1 MNWHRFPDIMPEKN
15 GTYYCTLS
23 EKVVL
28 EVNDEYVEPD
38 RRWINKFIWDANRK
52 TFYDSD
58 GTVFYPRPYGMPEI
72 VAWADDP
79 KPFIDDGILV
89 NKNDIHGKTRDDV
102 EYVIKED

>member
-52 TFYDSD
+52 TFYDCD